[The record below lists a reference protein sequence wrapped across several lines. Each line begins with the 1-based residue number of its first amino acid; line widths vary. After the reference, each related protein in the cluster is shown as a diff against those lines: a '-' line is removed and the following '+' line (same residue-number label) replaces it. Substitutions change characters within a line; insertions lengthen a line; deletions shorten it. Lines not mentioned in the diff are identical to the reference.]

1 LTACFVNWTIKNN
14 SVNTFLHNSR
24 GGMRLEV
31 IRKFFACVFPVVFA
45 YSLSTDFRLTPL
57 IIIVCMGPEVLVM
70 QKKIMVT

>member
-1 LTACFVNWTIKNN
+1 
-14 SVNTFLHNSR
+14 
-24 GGMRLEV
+24 MRLEV